1 MANTKNKNKIKKAK
15 SKQNKEENKGKRIL
29 IGILFCAA
37 AFFVAYSFISADNA
51 GKAGQAVSNLLL
63 QIFGTAAYMVPFILF
78 WFGTIYCVTS
88 TILRN
93 RIDTVLA
100 LTSVALGSIL
110 CSFIKDS
117 FDIRIAGGW
126 IGNVFAN
133 LFDDF
138 FGNFSIAAVFIALIF
153 VLSYF
158 FRISLLGLIKSFI
171 KGIIDDIKQWY
182 EYRKTQKQEKAT
194 IINNRSLKEEKKVKQ
209 DEEPFGIGEKP
220 RIIDSKQEK
229 EEDKD
234 FVKEQVRQAR
244 EKEEERKR
252 REELHSTEEERNDR
266 NENSEA
272 SAEAEEAGEIKE
284 ISSNRNFEKIDTSG
298 FKYVLP
304 PVSLLRDG
312 GLNDQLNEDEL
323 QDRAERLKKTLE
335 DFRIKAVVKDI
346 IPGPVITRYDIILA
360 PGVKIQSVMN
370 ISDNISLAMKSAA
383 IRIEP
388 IPEKS
393 AVGIEIPNPKAS
405 LVSLKDI
412 LDTEEFHNSKSLLAL
427 AVGTTT
433 DGKGYI
439 SDLAKMPHLLIA
451 GSTGSGKSVGV
462 HNIILSILFKAR
474 PDEVKFILVDPKRV
488 EMTAYKDIPHLYN
501 PCCIAEDATVITRAN
516 EASAALKKLVTVMEQ
531 RYDKYASVMVRNIG
545 EYNAKMAE
553 QGKEKDYFIVV
564 IIDELAD
571 LMMVASK
578 EIEDSIQR
586 LAQMARAVGI
596 HLVLATQR
604 PSINVITGTIKANFP
619 ARMSFQTTSAIDSKV
634 ILDSVGAENLIGKG
648 DMLLLPPSE
657 PRPVRL
663 QGAFVSTKEIEQ
675 IVKFISDQDFPK
687 YYEPLVNEVSQN
699 AAATAADKAE
709 KDLIPALRLVLER
722 RRVSQDLLKAQFG
735 GSARATNIL
744 SVLEMR
750 GFIHKPEGTNRWEIN
765 YNLIEDYLRINA

>member
-266 NENSEA
+266 NEHSEA